1 MAKAKNRLPEGKTS
15 HEDVS
20 PAELVEWR
28 KAMRDHQ
35 LRAARETLRR
45 LGSELRM
52 YNKCL
57 DSNKGALYSC
67 TFGTVV

>member
-1 MAKAKNRLPEGKTS
+1 MAKAKNPLPEGKTN
-15 HEDVS
+15 HKDVS

-28 KAMRDHQ
+28 KAMRDHP

-45 LGSELRM
+45 LGSELGM

-57 DSNKGALYSC
+57 YSNKGALCLC
-67 TFGTVV
+67 TFGTLV